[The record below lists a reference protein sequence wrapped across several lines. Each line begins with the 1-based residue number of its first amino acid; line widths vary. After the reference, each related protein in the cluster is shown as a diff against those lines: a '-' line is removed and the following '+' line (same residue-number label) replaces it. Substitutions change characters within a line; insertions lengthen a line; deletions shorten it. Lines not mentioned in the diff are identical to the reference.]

1 MAQQDAPALSP
12 LSFVDHRA
20 DPAGW
25 AETLAISRE
34 AVELYLRSDVIDL
47 HIDSFIWH
55 RVFGYDLRQRHGSGV
70 LRANLFSQVDFPRV
84 LEARLTGAIWV
95 ITTNPLKGGES
106 RRDTFLANLLE
117 LEELFASVTANF
129 ELVRDH
135 AGYVRARGA
144 GKHAAFIGIQG
155 GNALDQDAFT
165 LNLLDDR
172 IVRITLVHLSSS
184 TLGTTSSPLQLG
196 ADDGLSGRGHDYV
209 RQLDAK
215 RIFVDLAHISRRG
228 FWDAVRAHDPSLPLI
243 VTHTGVCGV
252 HDHWRNLDDAQ
263 LRAVAESGG
272 TVGIMYHWPFLGR
285 GARTHG
291 VEAILQHLE
300 HIVATVGEDH
310 ASLGSDWDGAILTP
324 RDMPTC
330 LELPRLVQG
339 MLDRSWTPERVQKV
353 LGTNFL
359 RSLKHLR
366 G

>member
-1 MAQQDAPALSP
+1 MSS

-25 AETLAISRE
+25 AGSLGISRE
-34 AVELYLRSDVIDL
+34 AVDLYLASDVIDL

-55 RVFGYDLRQRHGSGV
+55 RVFGYDLRRRHGSGL
-70 LRANLFSQVDFPRV
+70 LRANLFSQVDFPRA

-106 RRDTFLANLLE
+106 RRETFLGNLLE
-117 LEELFASVTANF
+117 LEELFASVSREF

-135 AGYVRARGA
+135 AGYLRAKSA
-144 GKHAAFIGIQG
+144 GKHAAFLGIQG
-155 GNALDQDAFT
+155 GNALDHDPYT
-165 LNLLDDR
+165 LNLLDGR
-172 IVRITLVHLSSS
+172 VVRITLVHLSSS

-196 ADDGLSGRGHDYV
+196 QDDGLSERGRDYV
-209 RQLDAK
+209 RKLDEK
-215 RIFVDLAHISRRG
+215 RIFVDLAHVSRRG
-228 FWDAVRAHDPSLPLI
+228 FWDAVDVHDRSLPLI

-263 LRAVAESGG
+263 LRAVADSGG
-272 TVGIMYHWPFLGR
+272 TVGIMYHWPFLGP
-285 GARTHG
+285 GARSRG
-291 VEAILQHLE
+291 VDAILRHLE
-300 HIVATVGEDH
+300 HIVATVGDDH

-339 MLDRSWTPERVQKV
+339 MLDRGWTAERIRKV
-353 LGTNFL
+353 LGENFL
-359 RSLKHLR
+359 RALRHLR